1 MGAVVLRLDF
11 AGCLIAD
18 FIEHRACALVGGR
31 LFHGR
36 DDVVVVEVFL
46 AEDED
51 MRAALV
57 LAGAAVLAVIAV
69 AAVLSLSCLLFFG
82 CNAVSLFGIGGQSP
96 FDFEIVAK
104 LGHEVVHV
112 VHFLHHQ
119 ALL

>member
-1 MGAVVLRLDF
+1 
-11 AGCLIAD
+11 
-18 FIEHRACALVGGR
+18 
-31 LFHGR
+31 
-36 DDVVVVEVFL
+36 
-46 AEDED
+46 
-51 MRAALV
+51 MRAALI

-82 CNAVSLFGIGGQSP
+82 CNAVSLFLGAFGEVAAHAVHVFNAEACGQDGNLHFVAQLGIGGQSP
-96 FDFEIVAK
+96 FDFEIAAK